1 MTAAKPIIAVLG
13 AGSWGTALA
22 VLIAR
27 NGYRTLFWG
36 HDAARQARLA
46 HERENARYLPGV
58 RFPENLIIREDLI
71 ETAEEAAHL
80 LLVVPSHAF
89 RATLEALQARLPSQ
103 AIVAWATK
111 GLEPAT
117 GRLLSQVAA
126 DVLGEDRALGVISGP
141 TFAKEVAQGLPTA
154 VTVAARDF
162 ATAEAIAAWL
172 RSERVRVYT
181 STDLIGVE
189 LGGAIKNVLAIA
201 TGISDGLGLGAN
213 ARAALI
219 TRGLAEMRRLT
230 AALGGK
236 PETVMGLAGIGD
248 LVLIFAASLF
258 SLYTV
263 IAKPLVTRYGPLNL
277 LCYSLLFGAPPV
289 VLATLPAFLAAPLH
303 AVPAEAWFGVFWAVA
318 VSSFIGWIAWAWVN
332 AVRGIARSAPLQY
345 LMPPIAG
352 LVAWLTLG
360 ETFTWLKIAGAAIAM
375 AGIAWA
381 QIGVRSAT
389 PPDAG

>member
-1 MTAAKPIIAVLG
+1 MTAAKPVIAVLG

-27 NGYRTLFWG
+27 NGYHTLLWG

-58 RFPENLIIREDLI
+58 RFPDNLLIREDLL

-80 LLVVPSHAF
+80 LVVVPSHAF
-89 RATLEALQARLPSQ
+89 RATLEALKPRLPAE

-126 DVLGEDRALGVISGP
+126 EVLGEGRALGVISGP

-154 VTVAARDF
+154 VTVAAHEA

-172 RSERVRVYT
+172 RSDRVRVYT
-181 STDLIGVE
+181 STDLVGVE

-219 TRGLAEMRRLT
+219 TRGLAEMRRLSE
-230 AALGGK
+230 ALGGK

-248 LVLIFAASLF
+248 LVLTCTDNQSRNRQVGLALGKGRT
-258 SLYTV
+258 LQ
-263 IAKPLVTRYGPLNL
+263 
-277 LCYSLLFGAPPV
+277 
-289 VLATLPAFLAAPLH
+289 ATLAEIGQVAEGVATAREVRQLAKRMQVDMPITEQVYRVLFEGVAPQT
-303 AVPAEAWFGVFWAVA
+303 AVEALLQ
-318 VSSFIGWIAWAWVN
+318 
-332 AVRGIARSAPLQY
+332 REPRS
-345 LMPPIAG
+345 
-352 LVAWLTLG
+352 
-360 ETFTWLKIAGAAIAM
+360 EN
-375 AGIAWA
+375 
-381 QIGVRSAT
+381 
-389 PPDAG
+389 

>member
-1 MTAAKPIIAVLG
+1 MTAAKPVIAILG

-27 NGYRTLFWG
+27 NGYHTLLWG

-58 RFPENLIIREDLI
+58 RFPDNLLIREDLL

-80 LLVVPSHAF
+80 LVVVPSHAF
-89 RATLEALQARLPSQ
+89 RATLEALKARLPTE

-126 DVLGEDRALGVISGP
+126 EVLGEGRALGVISGP

-154 VTVAARDF
+154 VTVAAHEA

-172 RSERVRVYT
+172 RSDRVRVYT
-181 STDLIGVE
+181 SSDLVGVE

-219 TRGLAEMRRLT
+219 TRGLAEMRRLIEV
-230 AALGGK
+230 LGGQS
-236 PETVMGLAGIGD
+236 ETVMGLAGIGD
-248 LVLIFAASLF
+248 LVLTCTDNQSRNRQ
-258 SLYTV
+258 V
-263 IAKPLVTRYGPLNL
+263 G
-277 LCYSLLFGAPPV
+277 
-289 VLATLPAFLAAPLH
+289 LAL
-303 AVPAEAWFGVFWAVA
+303 GK
-318 VSSFIGWIAWAWVN
+318 G
-332 AVRGIARSAPLQY
+332 RKLQ
-345 LMPPIAG
+345 
-352 LVAWLTLG
+352 VTLG
-360 ETFTWLKIAGAAIAM
+360 EIGQVAEGVATAREVRQLARRHQVEMPITEQVYRVLFEGVAPQAAVEALL
-375 AGIAWA
+375 
-381 QIGVRSAT
+381 QREPRSES
-389 PPDAG
+389 

>member
-1 MTAAKPIIAVLG
+1 MTAAKPVIAVLG

-58 RFPENLIIREDLI
+58 RFPENLFIREDLL
-71 ETAEEAAHL
+71 ETVEEATHL

-89 RATLEALQARLPSQ
+89 RATLEAFKTRLPAD
-103 AIVAWATK
+103 AIVAWASK

-126 DVLGEDRALGVISGP
+126 DELGEGQALGVISGP

-154 VTVAARDF
+154 ITVAAREPV
-162 ATAEAIAAWL
+162 TAEAIAAWL
-172 RSERVRVYT
+172 RNERVRVYT
-181 STDLIGVE
+181 STDLVGVE
-189 LGGAIKNVLAIA
+189 LGGAVKNVLAIA

-219 TRGLAEMRRLT
+219 TRGLAEMRRLSE
-230 AALGGK
+230 ALGGK

-248 LVLIFAASLF
+248 LVLTCTDNQSRNRQVGLALGRGRKLQVTLAEIGQVAEGVATAREVRQLAQRLQVDMPITEQVYRVLF
-258 SLYTV
+258 EDVAPQTAV
-263 IAKPLVTRYGPLNL
+263 ETL
-277 LCYSLLFGAPPV
+277 LRR
-289 VLATLPAFLAAPLH
+289 
-303 AVPAEAWFGVFWAVA
+303 E
-318 VSSFIGWIAWAWVN
+318 
-332 AVRGIARSAPLQY
+332 VRP
-345 LMPPIAG
+345 
-352 LVAWLTLG
+352 
-360 ETFTWLKIAGAAIAM
+360 E
-375 AGIAWA
+375 
-381 QIGVRSAT
+381 
-389 PPDAG
+389 

>member
-1 MTAAKPIIAVLG
+1 MTAAKPVIAVLG

-27 NGYRTLFWG
+27 NGYHTLLWG

-58 RFPENLIIREDLI
+58 RFPDTLLIREDLL

-80 LLVVPSHAF
+80 LVVVPSHAF
-89 RATLEALQARLPSQ
+89 RATLEALKPRLPAE

-126 DVLGEDRALGVISGP
+126 EVLDGGRALGVISGP

-154 VTVAARDF
+154 VTVAANDS

-172 RSERVRVYT
+172 RSDRVRVYT
-181 STDLIGVE
+181 STDLVGVE

-230 AALGGK
+230 EALGGK
-236 PETVMGLAGIGD
+236 SETVMGLAGIGD
-248 LVLIFAASLF
+248 LVLTCTDNQSRNRQVGLALGKGRKLQVTLAEIGQVAEGVATAREVHQLAQRMQVDMPITEQVYRVLF
-258 SLYTV
+258 EDVAPQTAV
-263 IAKPLVTRYGPLNL
+263 EAL
-277 LCYSLLFGAPPV
+277 LKR
-289 VLATLPAFLAAPLH
+289 
-303 AVPAEAWFGVFWAVA
+303 E
-318 VSSFIGWIAWAWVN
+318 
-332 AVRGIARSAPLQY
+332 VRP
-345 LMPPIAG
+345 
-352 LVAWLTLG
+352 
-360 ETFTWLKIAGAAIAM
+360 E
-375 AGIAWA
+375 
-381 QIGVRSAT
+381 
-389 PPDAG
+389 

>member
-1 MTAAKPIIAVLG
+1 MPVARSVETGMTAAKPVIAVLG

-36 HDAARQARLA
+36 HDAARQAHLA
-46 HERENARYLPGV
+46 HDRENARYLPGV
-58 RFPENLIIREDLI
+58 RFPENLFIREDLL
-71 ETAEEAAHL
+71 ETAEEASQL

-89 RATLEALQARLPSQ
+89 RATLDALKSKLSAD

-126 DVLGEDRALGVISGP
+126 DVLGEGRALGVISGP
-141 TFAKEVAQGLPTA
+141 TFAKEVAHGLPTA
-154 VTVAARDF
+154 ITVAAREP

-172 RSERVRVYT
+172 RSDRVRVYT
-181 STDLIGVE
+181 STDMVGVE

-230 AALGGK
+230 EALGGK

-248 LVLIFAASLF
+248 LVLTCTDNQSRNRQVGLALGKGRKLQVTLAEIGQVAEGVATAREVRQLAQRMQVDMPITEQVYRVLF
-258 SLYTV
+258 EGVSPQTAV
-263 IAKPLVTRYGPLNL
+263 EAL
-277 LCYSLLFGAPPV
+277 LKR
-289 VLATLPAFLAAPLH
+289 
-303 AVPAEAWFGVFWAVA
+303 E
-318 VSSFIGWIAWAWVN
+318 
-332 AVRGIARSAPLQY
+332 VRP
-345 LMPPIAG
+345 
-352 LVAWLTLG
+352 
-360 ETFTWLKIAGAAIAM
+360 E
-375 AGIAWA
+375 
-381 QIGVRSAT
+381 
-389 PPDAG
+389 

>member
-1 MTAAKPIIAVLG
+1 MTAAKPVIAVLG

-58 RFPENLIIREDLI
+58 RFPENLFIREDLL
-71 ETAEEAAHL
+71 ETVEEATHL

-89 RATLEALQARLPSQ
+89 RATLEAFKTRLPAD
-103 AIVAWATK
+103 AIVAWASK

-126 DVLGEDRALGVISGP
+126 DELGEGQALGVISGP

-154 VTVAARDF
+154 ITVAAREPV
-162 ATAEAIAAWL
+162 TAEAIAAWL
-172 RSERVRVYT
+172 RNDRVRVYT
-181 STDLIGVE
+181 STDLVGVE
-189 LGGAIKNVLAIA
+189 LGGAVKNVLAIA

-219 TRGLAEMRRLT
+219 TRGLAEMRRLSE
-230 AALGGK
+230 ALGGK

-248 LVLIFAASLF
+248 LVLTCTDNQSRNRQVGLALGRGRKLQVTLAEIGQVAEGVATAREVRQLAQRLQVDMPITEQVYRVLF
-258 SLYTV
+258 EDVAPQTAV
-263 IAKPLVTRYGPLNL
+263 EAL
-277 LCYSLLFGAPPV
+277 LRR
-289 VLATLPAFLAAPLH
+289 
-303 AVPAEAWFGVFWAVA
+303 E
-318 VSSFIGWIAWAWVN
+318 
-332 AVRGIARSAPLQY
+332 VR
-345 LMPPIAG
+345 
-352 LVAWLTLG
+352 T
-360 ETFTWLKIAGAAIAM
+360 E
-375 AGIAWA
+375 
-381 QIGVRSAT
+381 
-389 PPDAG
+389 

>member
-1 MTAAKPIIAVLG
+1 MTAAKPVIAVLG

-27 NGYRTLFWG
+27 NGFHTLLWG

-58 RFPENLIIREDLI
+58 RFPDNLLIREDLL

-80 LLVVPSHAF
+80 LVVVPSHAF
-89 RATLEALQARLPSQ
+89 RATLEALKPRLPAE

-126 DVLGEDRALGVISGP
+126 EVLGEGRALGVISGP

-154 VTVAARDF
+154 VTVAAHEA

-172 RSERVRVYT
+172 RSDRVRVYT
-181 STDLIGVE
+181 SSDLVGVE

-219 TRGLAEMRRLT
+219 TRGLAEMRRLIEV
-230 AALGGK
+230 LGGQS
-236 PETVMGLAGIGD
+236 ETVMGLAGIGD
-248 LVLIFAASLF
+248 LVLTCTDNQSRNRQVGLALGKGRKLQVILGEIGQVAEGVATAREVLGLARRHRVEMPITEQVCRVLF
-258 SLYTV
+258 EG
-263 IAKPLVTRYGPLNL
+263 VTPQ
-277 LCYSLLFGAPPV
+277 
-289 VLATLPAFLAAPLH
+289 
-303 AVPAEAWFGVFWAVA
+303 VA
-318 VSSFIGWIAWAWVN
+318 VEALLRREPRQES
-332 AVRGIARSAPLQY
+332 
-345 LMPPIAG
+345 
-352 LVAWLTLG
+352 
-360 ETFTWLKIAGAAIAM
+360 
-375 AGIAWA
+375 
-381 QIGVRSAT
+381 
-389 PPDAG
+389 

>member
-1 MTAAKPIIAVLG
+1 MTAAKPVIAVLG

-27 NGYRTLFWG
+27 NGYHTLLWG

-58 RFPENLIIREDLI
+58 RFPDTLLIREDLL

-80 LLVVPSHAF
+80 LVVVPSHAF
-89 RATLEALQARLPSQ
+89 RATLEALKPRLPAE

-126 DVLGEDRALGVISGP
+126 EVLGEGRALGVISGP

-154 VTVAARDF
+154 VTVAAHEA
-162 ATAEAIAAWL
+162 ATAEAIAVWL
-172 RSERVRVYT
+172 RGDRVRVYT

-230 AALGGK
+230 EALGGK

-248 LVLIFAASLF
+248 LVLTCTDNQSRNRQVGLALGKGRT
-258 SLYTV
+258 LQ
-263 IAKPLVTRYGPLNL
+263 
-277 LCYSLLFGAPPV
+277 
-289 VLATLPAFLAAPLH
+289 ATLAEIGQVAEGVATAREVRQLAKRMQVDMPITEQVYRVLFEGVVPQT
-303 AVPAEAWFGVFWAVA
+303 AVEALLQ
-318 VSSFIGWIAWAWVN
+318 
-332 AVRGIARSAPLQY
+332 REPRS
-345 LMPPIAG
+345 
-352 LVAWLTLG
+352 
-360 ETFTWLKIAGAAIAM
+360 EN
-375 AGIAWA
+375 
-381 QIGVRSAT
+381 
-389 PPDAG
+389 